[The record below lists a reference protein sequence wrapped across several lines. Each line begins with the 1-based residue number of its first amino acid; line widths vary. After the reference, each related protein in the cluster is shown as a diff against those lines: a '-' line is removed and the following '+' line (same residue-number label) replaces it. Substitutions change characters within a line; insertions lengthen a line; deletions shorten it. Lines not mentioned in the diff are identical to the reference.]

1 MPRTRLTAIAAVFAF
16 AAAAPLAAQ
25 TVEELDRIV
34 DASAKPADGLA
45 QAQAQID
52 SGAMLEA
59 IATLDRVLAREPKHK
74 GAKLLRASLLCRVD
88 DRGGAAAAFTRLKEK
103 DYKKDEWAAAL
114 LPCEGKT
121 GAPK

>member
-1 MPRTRLTAIAAVFAF
+1 MPRTQMTAIAAAF
-16 AAAAPLAAQ
+16 ALAGAAPLAAE
-25 TVEELDRIV
+25 TVEDLDRIV
-34 DASAKPADGLA
+34 DVSAKPADGLA
-45 QAQAQID
+45 MAQSQIS
-52 SGAMLEA
+52 SGALLEA

-74 GAKLLRASLLCRVD
+74 AAKLLRASLLCRVD

-114 LPCEGKT
+114 VPCEGKT